1 MIEYTLAIG
10 DYAKSS
16 WSMRA
21 WLVLKAAGAPFDTLQ
36 VRLEQPDTRANIL
49 KYSPS
54 GKVPALIM
62 KDCVI
67 HDSLAIAETIADRF
81 PRSSLWPNDGV
92 LRAKARS
99 AAAEMHSG
107 FVNLRTQLPF
117 GVSTGERI
125 DQNLPD
131 TQSDIDRVL
140 HVWHD
145 LRTASA
151 SVGFLCGDFGIVD
164 AMFAPVVFRFR
175 RFGID
180 VPNDL
185 QIYVDA
191 VLGNLHVKEWLAL
204 AQKELRSSSKLAGL
218 NAP

>member
-1 MIEYTLAIG
+1 MSEYTLVIG

-21 WLVLKAAGAPFDTLQ
+21 WMVLKAAKASFDTLQ
-36 VRLEQPDTRANIL
+36 VRLEQSDTRPNIL
-49 KYSPS
+49 RYSPS

-62 KDCVI
+62 EDCVI
-67 HDSLAIAETIADRF
+67 HDSLAIAETIAERF
-81 PRSSLWPNDGV
+81 PQAGLWPNDAM

-117 GVSTGERI
+117 GVSKGERVARMR
-125 DQNLPD
+125 PD

-140 HVWHD
+140 LAWRD
-145 LRTASA
+145 LRAVSG
-151 SVGFLCGDFGIVD
+151 SREFLCGQFGIVD
-164 AMFAPVVFRFR
+164 AMFTPVVFRFW

-180 VPNDL
+180 IPDDL
-185 QIYVDA
+185 TAYVDA
-191 VLGNLHVKEWLAL
+191 ILSNGHVTEWLAL
-204 AQKELRSSSKLAGL
+204 AQSELCGGSTIAG
-218 NAP
+218 ASAS

>member
-1 MIEYTLAIG
+1 MNEYALAIG

-21 WLVLKAAGAPFDTLQ
+21 WMVLKAAGVPFDTLQ
-36 VRLEQPDTRANIL
+36 VRLERPDTRANIL
-49 KYSPS
+49 RYSPS
-54 GKVPALIM
+54 GMVPALIM

-67 HDSLAIAETIADRF
+67 HDSLAIAETIAEKF
-81 PRSSLWPNDGV
+81 PQARLWPNDDM
-92 LRAKARS
+92 LRGKVRS

-107 FVNLRTQLPF
+107 FVNLRTQMPF

-125 DQNLPD
+125 HQILLD

-140 HVWHD
+140 HVWRD
-145 LRTASA
+145 LRAGSG
-151 SVGFLCGDFGIVD
+151 SMEFLCGDFGIVD
-164 AMFAPVVFRFR
+164 AMFTPVVFRFR

-180 VPNDL
+180 VPDDL
-185 QIYVDA
+185 KAYVDA
-191 VLGNLHVKEWLAL
+191 VLSNLHVKEWLAL
-204 AQKELRSSSKLAGL
+204 AQKELRASSTVAGL

>member
-1 MIEYTLAIG
+1 MNECALAIG

-21 WLVLKAAGAPFDTLQ
+21 WMVLKAAGVPFDTLQ
-36 VRLEQPDTRANIL
+36 VRLERSDTRANIL

-67 HDSLAIAETIADRF
+67 HDSLAIAETIAEKF
-81 PRSSLWPNDGV
+81 PQARLWPNDDV

-117 GVSTGERI
+117 GISTGERI
-125 DQNLPD
+125 DQILPD

-145 LRTASA
+145 LRAASR
-151 SVGFLCGDFGIVD
+151 SIGFLCGDFGIVD
-164 AMFAPVVFRFR
+164 AMFTPVVFRFR

-180 VPNDL
+180 IPDDL
-185 QIYVDA
+185 KAYVNA
-191 VLGNLHVKEWLAL
+191 VLSNWHVNEWLAL
-204 AQKELRSSSKLAGL
+204 AQKESHASSTIAGL

>member
-1 MIEYTLAIG
+1 MIEYTLVIG

-21 WLVLKAAGAPFDTLQ
+21 WLVLKAAGAPFNTTQ
-36 VRLEQPDTRANIL
+36 VRLEQLGTHATIL
-49 KYSPS
+49 SHSPS
-54 GKVPALIM
+54 GKLPALMM
-62 KDCVI
+62 KDCVV
-67 HDSLAIAETIADRF
+67 HDSLAIAETIAEKF
-81 PRSSLWPNDGV
+81 PLARLWPSDDV

-107 FVNLRTQLPF
+107 FGNLRTQLPF

-125 DQNLPD
+125 DRMLPD

-140 HVWHD
+140 HVWRD
-145 LRTASA
+145 LRAASA

-164 AMFAPVVFRFR
+164 AIFAPVVFRFR
-175 RFGID
+175 RFGIGIPD
-180 VPNDL
+180 DL
-185 QIYVDA
+185 KYYVDA

-204 AQKELRSSSKLAGL
+204 AQKELRASSTAASL

>member
-21 WLVLKAAGAPFDTLQ
+21 WLALKAAGAPFDTLQ

-49 KYSPS
+49 KYTPS
-54 GKVPALIM
+54 GKVPALIT

-67 HDSLAIAETIADRF
+67 HDSLAIAETIAERF

-125 DQNLPD
+125 DQILPD

-140 HVWHD
+140 HVWRD

-204 AQKELRSSSKLAGL
+204 AQNELRSSSTLAGL